1 MCYLNFMEKLMKKA
15 LIISGSPR
23 LNGDTAS
30 MIEYFKK
37 NFKGETEILQTYPQL
52 NPNAPKACTDCRGCI
67 KHKGCI
73 LKDDFSKFIADD
85 YDFLVIASPLYM
97 SNLTPPLWNIISRF
111 NYIFNNKKHLNI
123 KTEFKEKVGALFLAG
138 GGGTC
143 KILMGQSNE
152 ENAIKEAKY
161 IFSKLNAN
169 FEENIVCSL
178 NTNNLP
184 FADDENAK
192 SKIIEI
198 ANKFNAL
205 L

>member
-1 MCYLNFMEKLMKKA
+1 MCYLNFKEKLMKKA

-30 MIEYFKK
+30 MIEHFKK

-73 LKDDFSKFIADD
+73 LKDDFSKLIADD

-97 SNLTPPLWNIISRF
+97 SNLTPPLW
-111 NYIFNNKKHLNI
+111 
-123 KTEFKEKVGALFLAG
+123 KVGALFLAG

-152 ENAIKEAKY
+152 ENAVKEAKY

-184 FADDENAK
+184 FADDETAK

>member
-1 MCYLNFMEKLMKKA
+1 MKKA

-37 NFKGETEILQTYPQL
+37 NFKGETEILQTYPHL
-52 NPNAPKACTDCRGCI
+52 NSKAPKACTDCRGCT
-67 KHKGCI
+67 KLKGCI
-73 LKDDFSKFIADD
+73 IKDDFSKLIVDD
-85 YDFLVIASPLYM
+85 YDFLVIASPIYM

-111 NYIFNNKKHLNI
+111 NYVFNNKKHLNI
-123 KTEFKEKVGALFLAG
+123 KTEFKEKTGALFLTG
-138 GGGTC
+138 GGGAC

-152 ENAIKEAKY
+152 ENAIKETKY
-161 IFSKLNAN
+161 IFSKLNTN
-169 FEENIVCSL
+169 FDKNIVLSL

-192 SKIIEI
+192 SKIFEI
-198 ANKFNAL
+198 ANTFNAL

>member
-1 MCYLNFMEKLMKKA
+1 MKKA

-37 NFKGETEILQTYPQL
+37 NFKGETEILQTYPHL
-52 NPNAPKACTDCRGCI
+52 NPKAPKACTDCRGCT
-67 KHKGCI
+67 KLKGCI
-73 LKDDFSKFIADD
+73 IKDDFSKLIVDD

-111 NYIFNNKKHLNI
+111 NYVFNNKKHLNI
-123 KTEFKEKVGALFLAG
+123 KTEFKEKTGALFLTG
-138 GGGTC
+138 GGGAC

-152 ENAIKEAKY
+152 ENAIKETKY
-161 IFSKLNAN
+161 IFSKLNTN
-169 FEENIVCSL
+169 FDKNIVLSL

-192 SKIIEI
+192 SKIFEI
-198 ANKFNAL
+198 ANTFNAL